1 MGELQKCVVCVHEE
15 IRVKKLNYQP
25 TWIKSINETKTELL
39 RSSNTEIDTKI
50 STKGEGTQ

>member
-39 RSSNTEIDTKI
+39 SSNTEIGTKI
-50 STKGEGTQ
+50 STKGEGTR

>member
-1 MGELQKCVVCVHEE
+1 MRELQKCVVCVHEE
-15 IRVKKLNYQP
+15 IRVKKLNYLP

-39 RSSNTEIDTKI
+39 RSSNMEIDTKI